1 MKKAM
6 MIAVMALC
14 CLTANA
20 QKMRHS
26 AGSFTIQPMIGFSY
40 GNLRGEYSTA
50 SGTYKYDNDDSRI
63 GLAIGAEGEYYTST
77 PWFSVSAG
85 LMYMQQGW
93 KEKNVETA
101 KVDYINIPIL
111 ANFYVAKGFALKIG
125 LQPGILV
132 NAKEGSIDFKSNCNT
147 FCLSL
152 PLGLSYEFKNGITLD
167 LRGAAALTN
176 LNSKDNNVKWYADG
190 GMLTVGYKFDV
201 SAKKSYKSRKRR

>member
-1 MKKAM
+1 M
-6 MIAVMALC
+6 MIAVLALC

-26 AGSFTIQPMIGFSY
+26 AGGFTIQPMIGFSY

-132 NAKEGSIDFKSNCNT
+132 NAKEGSIDFKSECNT

-152 PLGLSYEFKNGITLD
+152 PLGLSYEFCNGITLD

-176 LNSKDNNVKWYADG
+176 LNSKDNKVKWYTDG

-201 SAKKSYKSRKRR
+201 SAKKTSKQSRKSRR